1 MSTTLT
7 QQVLDEFLYTRTYN
21 PVVELDLLATRTK
34 RQSVDALPSHHSPNR
49 KGNKVEAKSILVQ
62 TLDVVDDHER

>member
-21 PVVELDLLATRTK
+21 PVVELDLLAIRTK
-34 RQSVDALPSHHSPNR
+34 RQSVDALSHHDPNK
-49 KGNKVEAKSILVQ
+49 KGNKAEVKSILLQ
-62 TLDVVDDHER
+62 TLDETVWY